1 LGLGSIAQAKR
12 LGKGDKMKDIFM
24 KAEEWLSALQSY
36 GRHFLVLAVAQYA
49 YLVQN
54 NEVPTMG
61 NLVLPALI
69 AVIGPALKAVNPN
82 NLEFGFKSK
91 K

>member
-1 LGLGSIAQAKR
+1 
-12 LGKGDKMKDIFM
+12 MKETLM

-54 NEVPTMG
+54 NEVPTLQ
-61 NLVLPALI
+61 NLVLPALV

-82 NLEFGFKSK
+82 NLEFGFKAK

>member
-1 LGLGSIAQAKR
+1 
-12 LGKGDKMKDIFM
+12 MKDILM

-49 YLVQN
+49 YLVN
-54 NEVPTMG
+54 NKEVPTLE
-61 NLVLPALI
+61 NLILPALI
-69 AVIGPALKAVNPN
+69 AVIGPALKAANPN